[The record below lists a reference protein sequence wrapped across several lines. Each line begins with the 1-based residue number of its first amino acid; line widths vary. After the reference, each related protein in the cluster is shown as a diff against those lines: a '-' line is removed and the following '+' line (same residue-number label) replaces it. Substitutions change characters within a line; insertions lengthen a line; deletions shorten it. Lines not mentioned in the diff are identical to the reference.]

1 MPEDDATMT
10 ATDESTLHIP
20 EDTVS
25 QFPELIKLIKASHSM
40 DDEERQYWVDV
51 LPIMSEDQIKNLQDI
66 LDNEKKQ
73 IDDANRSY
81 AQGMKEAADKAVRA
95 FDEATYREKKL
106 ARVEDEKL
114 HEEEEAEHE
123 EALLKELENL

>member
-1 MPEDDATMT
+1 MADDTTT
-10 ATDESTLHIP
+10 ATDESTLQIP
-20 EDTVS
+20 EDTIN
-25 QFPELIKLIKASHSM
+25 QFPELIGLIKASHSM
-40 DDEERQYWVDV
+40 DDEEMQYWVDV

-73 IDDANRSY
+73 INDANRTY
-81 AQGMKEAADKAVRA
+81 AQGMKEAADKAVSA

-106 ARVEDEKL
+106 VRVEAERI
-114 HEEEEAEHE
+114 HEEEEFGHE